1 MAKISRSG
9 IGNKG
14 LHGDLKNKTTNNN
27 EANVK
32 KSPKNTHIDIN
43 HSPFT
48 DALNEVEISFEKEEL
63 GQTLEE
69 LNDLGRQLCRNPNI
83 ELLEK
88 YKKQVK
94 DFLNE
99 ALKRIYKV
107 DSKEGLKKP
116 GQEQKVYLYI
126 EEVDNTL
133 SNLTNKFL
141 NEQNEAL
148 NIINTVEGI
157 QGLLYNVLA

>member
-14 LHGDLKNKTTNNN
+14 LNSSLKSNNSANNTNVN
-27 EANVK
+27 

-48 DALNEVEISFEKEEL
+48 DALNEVEINFEKEEL
-63 GQTLEE
+63 AKTLDEIK
-69 LNDLGRQLCRNPNI
+69 DLGNRLCKNPNI

-94 DFLNE
+94 EFLNE

-116 GQEQKVYLYI
+116 GQEQKVYLYV
-126 EEVDNTL
+126 EEIDNALKELANQFL
-133 SNLTNKFL
+133 S
-141 NEQNEAL
+141 EQNEAL

-157 QGLLYNVLA
+157 QGLLYNVVA